1 MSIIFAKEKDGTIN
15 IHAAGYI
22 THEPKVFDKIVLFSI
37 CYGKDKYYD
46 CKAWRNDPAGKIASC
61 LERHDVVVVDGVYN
75 VYHPEGGEKKERIA
89 VDAIVPVVAAAMS
102 ASGQQTRAKE
112 ATSGPFSEIEEDDSE
127 LPF

>member
-15 IHAAGYI
+15 VHAAGYI

-61 LERHDVVVVDGVYN
+61 LERHDVVMVDGVYD
-75 VYHPEGGEKKERIA
+75 VYQPEGGEKKERIA
-89 VDAIVPVVAAAMS
+89 VDAIVSVVATTVS
-102 ASGQQTRAKE
+102 ASGPKTSESKAS
-112 ATSGPFSEIEEDDSE
+112 SGPFTEIDEEDSE